1 MRTIGVVTTSR
12 ADYGAYRPVMR
23 AIQNDPELR
32 LLLFVSGT
40 HLSAE
45 HGLTIR
51 EIEADGF
58 EISETSRH
66 SARFR
71 YAGSESPSR
80 WDRRWSVSRE
90 AFARK
95 RPDILLIEG
104 DRFEMFSAALASVPF
119 NIPIAHMGGG
129 DVTIGAIDD
138 ALRHAL
144 TKLSHLHF
152 PSTEEYARRIIQM
165 GEDPW
170 RVTVSGEPSLD
181 ALSSM
186 KLLSRKEL
194 QAAHSLSLP
203 ESFLLVTYHPVTL
216 AARRAEWQVEQL
228 LEAITM
234 VIYL

>member
-12 ADYGAYRPVMR
+12 ADYGAYRPLML

-40 HLSAE
+40 HLSAG
-45 HGLTIR
+45 HGFTLR

-58 EISETSRH
+58 EVSERVDVLLDSDTPEGIAKSMGQ
-66 SARFR
+66 ALVGF
-71 YAGSESPSR
+71 G
-80 WDRRWSVSRE
+80 E
-90 AFARK
+90 AFVRR

-104 DRFEMFSAALASVPF
+104 DRFEMFSAALASAPF

-129 DVTIGAIDD
+129 DVTEGAIDD

-152 PSTEEYARRIIQM
+152 ASTEEYARRIIQM

-170 RVTVSGEPSLD
+170 RVTISGEPSLD
-181 ALSSM
+181 AFSSM
-186 KLLSRKEL
+186 QLLSREEL
-194 QAAHSLSLP
+194 EATHRLSLP
-203 ESFLLVTYHPVTL
+203 GSFLLVTYHPVTL
-216 AARRAEWQVEQL
+216 QQGEAEWQIEQL
-228 LEAITM
+228 LEA
-234 VIYL
+234 LRL